1 MSCGKTSVCIFAL
14 VVFLLAFLPFVRTAD
29 YCLINCDDYEYVT
42 VENAPLVA
50 GGVSWAGVK
59 YAARDLSHG
68 IWMPLTWASYMF
80 DFSLLSGRPGAMHL
94 HSVALHGVNSA
105 LVFILLWM
113 MMRGRGGGLFWGALC
128 AVLWSI
134 HPLRVESVAWV
145 ASRKDVLSFLFEL
158 LALICWVRGNEG
170 PRTRRFVAA
179 SLGFFVLATMAKPSA
194 MTFPLLVLILDWI
207 HGARQTNVKKVVLA
221 VGGAWGVGIA
231 VLAAYAQKVGGAT
244 TASADIPLWWKCAN
258 ACAAFG
264 MYLKN
269 TVWPLDLAPQCLR
282 RWPDMPR
289 FWWQGVILSG
299 LAAVCVLKWAVSVG
313 RRREG
318 GCGDWPTGTWRW
330 AMAGALWFIVAWGPM
345 SGVSGFGLHAFADR
359 FTYIPAF
366 GISLALAGAGCAI
379 GKRSAIARRVL
390 FCVCVLCCAALGC
403 ATWRQVGFWQGE
415 EALWSHT
422 LEVDGEQNA
431 YALRSLAT
439 YYFEN
444 GHDVRKVAD
453 LLGRALE
460 SCEDAVGPAALIYV
474 VSLCEDGRSDEA
486 FRVLSRLR
494 KWHDRQDGKSGAM
507 DLARAVCMA
516 TQGNMMSFSLEILDS
531 VEKENPD
538 FGMLLYLRGLFAKWR
553 GDDAEAKRHWRR
565 LLEHGHGDPF
575 LKFSFV
581 KEWVAE

>member
-1 MSCGKTSVCIFAL
+1 MGGGKKSVCVFAL
-14 VVFLLAFLPFVRTAD
+14 VVFLLGVLPFVRTAD
-29 YCLINCDDYEYVT
+29 YGLVNCDDYEYVT

-68 IWMPLTWASYMF
+68 IWMPLTWASYMV
-80 DFSLLSGRPGAMHL
+80 DFSLFGGRPGAMHL
-94 HSVALHGVNSA
+94 HSVVLHGVNSA
-105 LVFILLWM
+105 LVFLLLWL
-113 MMRGRGGGLFWGALC
+113 MMRGRVGALFWGALC

-158 LALICWVRGNEG
+158 LALICWVRGNGG
-170 PRTRRFVAA
+170 PGTRRFAAA

-194 MTFPLLVLILDWI
+194 MTFPLLALVLDWL
-207 HGARQTNVKKVVLA
+207 HGVRRTEAKKVMLA
-221 VGGAWGVGIA
+221 VGGAWGIGIA

-269 TVWPLDLAPQCLR
+269 TVWPIDLAPECLR

-289 FWWQGVILSG
+289 FWWQGVVLSG
-299 LAAVCVLKWAVSVG
+299 LAALCVLKWAVPVW
-313 RRREG
+313 RRREDACG
-318 GCGDWPTGTWRW
+318 GWPAGAWRW
-330 AMAGALWFIVAWGPM
+330 AMAGLLWFIVAWGPM

-379 GKRSAIARRVL
+379 GRCSAAMRRV
-390 FCVCVLCCAALGC
+390 VSGVGVLGCIALGC

-444 GHDVRKVAD
+444 GHDVRKVND

-460 SCEDAVGPAALIYV
+460 SCEDAVGPAVLLYV
-474 VSLCEDGRSDEA
+474 VSLCEDRRSDEA
-486 FRVLSRLR
+486 IKVLSRLR
-494 KWHDRQDGKSGAM
+494 KWHDRQERKSGQWNVAK
-507 DLARAVCMA
+507 AVWMA
-516 TQGNMMSFSLEILDS
+516 TQGNMKSISLEILDS
-531 VEKENPD
+531 AEKGRPD
-538 FGMLLYLRGLFAKWR
+538 LGMLLYLRGLFARWR
-553 GDDAEAKRHWRR
+553 EDEAEAKRYWRR